1 MTYENNNEFQ
11 AINEFGMTK
20 IKEGQYY
27 NDENLSELLITITKT
42 DYGISLKGLKGTA
55 WIDLSFLLKN
65 SQKQMINQLGMT
77 K

>member
-1 MTYENNNEFQ
+1 
-11 AINEFGMTK
+11 MTK